1 MSIIQ
6 GGVTAPIGQLEAEE
20 GDVSDIASSEFDPK
34 ENSDSP
40 TVPVAMPRV
49 GGEDVFIP
57 MGPKAYDASTIHHE
71 PDPFAAAAMANGGQ
85 GAQTSADTMEKDRP
99 SLFERVTRTGRAA
112 PDRKVDNVVTN
123 DTIAA
128 LHRSDLESKNM
139 ISVEAAVGST
149 PESASSVD
157 TEKLDVT
164 EAKKIS
170 PDGADVTELGLV
182 QTSSSEEADLL
193 DIPAFLRRQA
203 N

>member
-1 MSIIQ
+1 MDDHI
-6 GGVTAPIGQLEAEE
+6 
-20 GDVSDIASSEFDPK
+20 F
-34 ENSDSP
+34 
-40 TVPVAMPRV
+40 
-49 GGEDVFIP
+49 
-57 MGPKAYDASTIHHE
+57 
-71 PDPFAAAAMANGGQ
+71 
-85 GAQTSADTMEKDRP
+85 
-99 SLFERVTRTGRAA
+99 
-112 PDRKVDNVVTN
+112 RKVDNVVTN

-157 TEKLDVT
+157 TEKLDNT
-164 EAKKIS
+164 EAKKIL
-170 PDGADVTELGLV
+170 PDGSDVTELGLV